1 MRQNLEEVWEA
12 SGREAEDPGLK
23 QRYVQLPRLPVRLV
37 VCPQGKAVNQGGIV
51 RIAEAYRVEHVDFMQ
66 EDENAVELSGSIGA
80 WTWQSYSLGES
91 DEALNRAI
99 SEGFTPVA
107 LNLSDRAVAVEQ
119 FEWTFPTVLVVGS
132 EKSGVP
138 GPMLERCRAEIAIP
152 MYGLVTS
159 INVASATAI
168 CLQYAV
174 QAYRRLDPNF
184 VPARGRS
191 QSLVNQRQGELALGR
206 PKHEARGDA
215 PDAG

>member
-51 RIAEAYRVEHVDFMQ
+51 RIAEAYRVEHVAFMQ
-66 EDENAVELSGSIGA
+66 EEENAIELSGSIGA

-91 DEALNRAI
+91 AEALDEAVRQ
-99 SEGFTPVA
+99 GFTPVA
-107 LNLSDRAVAVEQ
+107 LNLSDRAVGVEQ
-119 FEWTFPTVLVVGS
+119 FEWTFPTVLVIGS
-132 EKSGVP
+132 EKAGVP
-138 GPMLERCRAEIAIP
+138 RAMLDQCHSEVAIP

-174 QAYRRLDPNF
+174 QAYRKQNPDF
-184 VPARGRS
+184 FPARGRS
-191 QSLVNQRQGELALGR
+191 QKLVDQWQRELALGGAQD
-206 PKHEARGDA
+206 KARSDSS
-215 PDAG
+215 DAG